1 MGRWGEFAERRRKFE
16 PEGHVV
22 SGRLAEYRLFK
33 LARAVSGN
41 ALVLEGIRIPDPEEG
56 GRREIDMVIATSK
69 EILFVEQKH
78 WSGSFTITS
87 EGRFLQKRKNGSF
100 LEHKDIIAWT
110 ARKGD
115 ILCDLHEN
123 RTDSSPP
130 PSRTILV
137 FSNPNLDW
145 APLPADAAAE
155 AYDEL
160 GFINMLEK
168 MERDAPDELLK
179 ETLLGFGTWDTI
191 HLNGGKT
198 LHGDILE
205 YPFQRINCEIWHS
218 GFFGLLTGPKSIIT
232 SSLNPMFSAEIRD
245 LSGLL
250 VSVVGED
257 GSRVIPFAHISS
269 IEFSNPR
276 AAWG

>member
-1 MGRWGEFAERRRKFE
+1 MGRIEEFRSRRKRFD

-22 SGRLAEYRLFK
+22 SGRLAEFRLLK
-33 LARAVSGN
+33 LTRAVAGD

-56 GRREIDMVIATSK
+56 GRREIDMVIATAD

-87 EGRFLQKRKNGSF
+87 EGRFFQQRKNGGT
-100 LEHKDIIAWT
+100 LMHKNIVSWT

-123 RTDSSPP
+123 RTDKEAP
-130 PSRTILV
+130 PSRTVLV
-137 FSNPNLDW
+137 FSNKNLEW
-145 APLPADAAAE
+145 APLPEEVPAE

-160 GFINMLEK
+160 GFIDMVEK
-168 MERDAPDELLK
+168 MTKLPPSKELR
-179 ETLLGFGTWDTI
+179 ETLMGFGTWDTI

-198 LHGDILE
+198 VHGDILE
-205 YPFQRINCEIWHS
+205 YPFPRIDCTVKNNGI
-218 GFFGLLTGPKSIIT
+218 FGLVVGPKSTLTTGQTIT
-232 SSLNPMFSAEIRD
+232 D
-245 LSGLL
+245 QSGPY

-257 GSRVIPFAHISS
+257 GSRIIPFAHISK
-269 IEFSNPR
+269 IEFSNPKKE
-276 AAWG
+276 WG

>member
-1 MGRWGEFAERRRKFE
+1 MGRIEEFRSRRKRFD

-22 SGRLAEYRLFK
+22 SGRLAEFRLLK
-33 LARAVSGN
+33 LTRAVAGD

-56 GRREIDMVIATSK
+56 GRREIDMVIATAD

-87 EGRFLQKRKNGSF
+87 EGRFFQQRKTGGT
-100 LEHKDIIAWT
+100 LMHKNIVSWT

-123 RTDSSPP
+123 RTDKEAP
-130 PSRTILV
+130 PSRTVLV
-137 FSNPNLDW
+137 FSNKNLEW
-145 APLPADAAAE
+145 APLPEEVPAE

-160 GFINMLEK
+160 GFIDMVEK
-168 MERDAPDELLK
+168 MTKLPPSKELR
-179 ETLLGFGTWDTI
+179 ETLMGFGTWDTI

-198 LHGDILE
+198 VHGDILE
-205 YPFQRINCEIWHS
+205 YPFPKIDCTVKNN
-218 GFFGLLTGPKSIIT
+218 GVFGLVVGPKSTLTTGQTIT
-232 SSLNPMFSAEIRD
+232 D
-245 LSGLL
+245 QSGPY

-257 GSRVIPFAHISS
+257 GSRIIPFAHISK
-269 IEFSNPR
+269 IEFSNPKKE
-276 AAWG
+276 WG